1 MTMKDLLG
9 EVMVCPLVQK
19 NPQALQMVLLA
30 VQEKGMP
37 AAMQSQYESPSEMYE
52 PRADWNT
59 FTAATLSG
67 KFTRIQDAVLAEF
80 SKNSGDINDAGRDIN
95 DVIAALESRG
105 VRGLA
110 REAIGVQVR
119 EAVGYLAG
127 EGHLYSTI
135 DEAHFKST
143 AC

>member
-59 FTAATLSG
+59 FTAANAQNARSG
-67 KFTRIQDAVLAEF
+67 FTRIQCLVLAEF
-80 SKNSGDINDAGRDIN
+80 SKSTDDAGSDIN
-95 DVIAALESRG
+95 DVIHALEYDG
-105 VRGLA
+105 HVRDN
-110 REAIGVQVR
+110 QVR
-119 EAVGYLAG
+119 EAVEYLAM

-135 DEAHFKST
+135 DEEHFKST